1 MSRLDDFLRYWD
13 NARQRTLRVADLV
26 PDDRIDWSPGAD
38 VMTFADLIR
47 HLAVT
52 ERWMFVENAM
62 GRPSLYASHGP
73 KLADGKTAVL
83 KLARDLHHESMAALR
98 TLSDADLDR
107 AITTPG
113 GATLAAWKWLR
124 SMAEHEAHH
133 RGQIYVMLRLCG
145 VETPPLFGL
154 TSEEVRARS
163 GPKP

>member
-62 GRPSLYASHGP
+62 GRPSL
-73 KLADGKTAVL
+73 
-83 KLARDLHHESMAALR
+83 
-98 TLSDADLDR
+98 
-107 AITTPG
+107 
-113 GATLAAWKWLR
+113 
-124 SMAEHEAHH
+124 
-133 RGQIYVMLRLCG
+133 LC
-145 VETPPLFGL
+145 VA
-154 TSEEVRARS
+154 RARTRRR
-163 GPKP
+163 